1 MTLFGPHV
9 NWGRRSQRP
18 WISQLNQFCDSRSAK
33 YIHLRWHFPV
43 GDGSIP
49 CLLPHIRCY
58 GLWSWALYS
67 SPARWVPWYETFFYI
82 IPGILLS
89 YSAPFILLARPS
101 PGSCAVLRWCCIL
114 SYRWHLTL
122 LAPRGFEVVP
132 QSQTYC
138 VAGARRE
145 FIPTYHICVLM
156 SQVNMLTKVIL
167 SPKEITIP
175 ESRFLLL
182 WKEGEIPLALQSG

>member
-1 MTLFGPHV
+1 MAVFLAYSRTSVVMASGRELCIVLLLGESHDMKLF
-9 NWGRRSQRP
+9 
-18 WISQLNQFCDSRSAK
+18 L
-33 YIHLRWHFPV
+33 
-43 GDGSIP
+43 
-49 CLLPHIRCY
+49 
-58 GLWSWALYS
+58 
-67 SPARWVPWYETFFYI
+67 YI

>member
-67 SPARWVPWYETFFYI
+67 SPARWVPWYETFFLHYSRDSSLLLGSIHPPGETISRQLRCTQVMLHPVISLTSDI
-82 IPGILLS
+82 ISTAWLWDCTSVANILCGGREKGVYSHLS
-89 YSAPFILLARPS
+89 YLCSTLF
-101 PGSCAVLRWCCIL
+101 SCLKWTC
-114 SYRWHLTL
+114 
-122 LAPRGFEVVP
+122 
-132 QSQTYC
+132 
-138 VAGARRE
+138 
-145 FIPTYHICVLM
+145 
-156 SQVNMLTKVIL
+156 
-167 SPKEITIP
+167 
-175 ESRFLLL
+175 
-182 WKEGEIPLALQSG
+182 